1 MDDKGFIC
9 FFFQYSSKFEYE
21 NQSLSYSPFKLS
33 TNFRFSI
40 FKSFIIKPFLII
52 QTLKNSKIV
61 LKRPEFTNDFSFQ

>member
-40 FKSFIIKPFLII
+40 FKSFIIKTIPDYSNLKK
-52 QTLKNSKIV
+52 LKNCIKKARV
-61 LKRPEFTNDFSFQ
+61 YQWF